1 MRIIRT
7 AAWRGIETA
16 SVHRNVWGASL
27 QVAAVAAILL
37 WAGNAAAKDETIVES
52 EVPPPPKAAAAA
64 PAFDIG
70 FGASLTTDYVSRGIT
85 QSDSDPAIQGYIEPS
100 YGIAYMN
107 LWSSNVDFGDDF
119 RGAEIDVGAGLRPQ
133 FGPLSL
139 NVGYVH
145 YFYAPESVSPDYGEI
160 FAKADYNFDDKFTI
174 AARAFFAPDFSQ
186 SGHTATFIAGGVKV
200 PLPNDFAVY
209 GGIGYQFFEDE
220 AAFED
225 LAWTA
230 GVSYTWKQLTFDVRY
245 WDTDLAD
252 NECVV
257 RSGFEDG
264 CDARIVGTISF
275 DYTLSALRDRGS
287 DPLKPL
293 K

>member
-27 QVAAVAAILL
+27 QVAAAAAILL

-52 EVPPPPKAAAAA
+52 EVTPPPKAAAAA
-64 PAFDIG
+64 PA
-70 FGASLTTDYVSRGIT
+70 
-85 QSDSDPAIQGYIEPS
+85 SDSDPAIQGYIEPS

-119 RGAEIDVGAGLRPQ
+119 RGAEIDVAAGLRPQ

-186 SGHTATFIAGGVKV
+186 SGHTATFVAGGVKV